1 MSSFQKKTVK
11 VTGSTLELIHNM
23 LTPTI
28 THPSEVVSIAHAIK
42 DADPT
47 DENKF
52 IDRQVQAFEDY
63 QAMISGKEELM
74 SATETEYQINV
85 YVNVFTTVK
94 QTMKTMHIVP
104 HLMKSKN

>member
-1 MSSFQKKTVK
+1 
-11 VTGSTLELIHNM
+11 M

-47 DENKF
+47 FDENKF

-63 QAMISGKEELM
+63 QAMTSGKEG
-74 SATETEYQINV
+74 ADT
-85 YVNVFTTVK
+85 
-94 QTMKTMHIVP
+94 
-104 HLMKSKN
+104 

>member
-1 MSSFQKKTVK
+1 VSVFQKKTVT
-11 VTGSTLELIHNM
+11 VTGSTLELIHKM

-47 DENKF
+47 FDENKF

-63 QAMISGKEELM
+63 QAMISGKEG
-74 SATETEYQINV
+74 ADI
-85 YVNVFTTVK
+85 
-94 QTMKTMHIVP
+94 
-104 HLMKSKN
+104 